1 MVWRLWGNQ
10 KHSHPLDATPRPAEG
25 GIALERVPGEAE
37 KVKRREKTSQKHG
50 DGFGAMRATEWC
62 GKKV

>member
-1 MVWRLWGNQ
+1 M
-10 KHSHPLDATPRPAEG
+10 DATPRPAEG

-50 DGFGAMRATEWC
+50 DGFGAMRTTEWC